1 MRDINF
7 GVIAREVMAA
17 LDKAG
22 ALQGVG
28 HLARADLTKLYEK
41 CLAEL
46 VKRRIEEEL
55 ARLGRRYEFQT
66 VSQEEPGQSD
76 AYLRKTIPNYLAFLL
91 EAIAEAKQKITGCP

>member
-1 MRDINF
+1 MHDINF

-17 LDKAG
+17 LEKAG

-46 VKRRIEEEL
+46 VKGRIEQEL
-55 ARLGRRYEFQT
+55 DRLGRRYEFQT
-66 VSQEEPGQSD
+66 LLQDNPSQSD
-76 AYLRKTIPNYLAFLL
+76 AYLRKAIPDYVAFLL
-91 EAIAEAKQKITGCP
+91 QAIVEAKQKITGCG

>member
-1 MRDINF
+1 MRNVNF
-7 GVIAREVMAA
+7 GMIAREVMAA
-17 LDKAG
+17 LEKAG

-46 VKRRIEEEL
+46 VKRKIEQEL

-66 VSQEEPGQSD
+66 LLQEDPGQSD
-76 AYLRKTIPNYLAFLL
+76 AYLTKTIPNYLTFLL
-91 EAIAEAKQKITGCP
+91 QAIAEAKQKITGCP